1 MSEQHPNP
9 AQEGSTPTDE
19 RTAPRHQPPLPRKP
33 LPRQAG
39 RPIEA
44 TAAAILGIVDGGLV

>member
-9 AQEGSTPTDE
+9 AQESTTPADE
-19 RTAPRHQPPLPRKP
+19 RATPRHQPPLPRKP